1 MTDLSATPS
10 DHAGSAG
17 GGWLSLNAA
26 LGGGAA
32 LVPARSIAGRA
43 LITVIAIMT
52 FLAAIAAG
60 GAQIVAAA
68 SSEWKSSVA
77 REATIQIRPRSGRDL
92 EADVQRAAA
101 LARNAEGV
109 SDVLILSKQ
118 DSERL
123 LEPWLG
129 RGLDFGELP
138 VPRMAVVRLAPT
150 ATPAQL
156 AALAQSLTTTL
167 PSATFDDHRQWVRR
181 LATMANAVVGVG
193 VAFVVLVLIA
203 TGLAVVFATRGAV
216 SANKDIVEVLHF
228 IGAEDQYIGREFGRH
243 FLRLGLQ
250 GGAAGAAIAV
260 LALWLAG
267 FLSGQ
272 FQATAGGEQIDT
284 LFGGFA
290 LGPWGFPVIFLIAA
304 LVAGLT
310 MLVSWLTVMRH
321 LAKLG

>member
-1 MTDLSATPS
+1 MTQAASASPEPAS
-10 DHAGSAG
+10 PDA
-17 GGWLSLNAA
+17 GGWLSLNGS

-32 LVPARSIAGRA
+32 LVPARSIAGRS

-77 REATIQIRPRSGRDL
+77 REATIQIRPRAGRDL

-101 LARNAEGV
+101 LARTAGGV
-109 SDVLILSKQ
+109 SEAVILTRQ
-118 DSERL
+118 ESERL

-138 VPRMAVVRLAPT
+138 VPRMVVVRLEPA

-156 AALAQSLTTTL
+156 AGLAQSLSATL
-167 PSATFDDHRQWVRR
+167 PSASFDDHRQWVRR

-193 VAFVVLVLIA
+193 IAFVVLVLIA

-216 SANKDIVEVLHF
+216 AANKDIVEVLHF

-250 GGAAGAAIAV
+250 GGAAGAGIAV
-260 LALWLAG
+260 LALWLSG
-267 FLSGQ
+267 LLSGQ
-272 FQATAGGEQIDT
+272 FQTTTGGEQIDT

-290 LGPWGFPVIFLIAA
+290 LGPWGFTVIIAIAA
-304 LVAGLT
+304 LVAALT

-321 LAKLG
+321 LARLG

>member
-1 MTDLSATPS
+1 MTETPRAPDRGPS
-10 DHAGSAG
+10 ET
-17 GGWLSLNAA
+17 GWLA
-26 LGGGAA
+26 LGRNTVLGRGAA

-68 SSEWKSSVA
+68 SSEWKSSIA
-77 REATIQIRPRSGRDL
+77 REATIQVRPRAGRDL
-92 EADVQRAAA
+92 EADVQRAAV
-101 LARNAEGV
+101 LARAAPGISEVQIV
-109 SDVLILSKQ
+109 SRQ

-129 RGLDFGELP
+129 KGLDFGELP
-138 VPRMAVVRLAPT
+138 VPRMMIVRLVSG

-156 AALAQSLTTTL
+156 TALSQSLTATVPTATL
-167 PSATFDDHRQWVRR
+167 DDHRQWVRR
-181 LATMANAVVGVG
+181 LATMANTVVGVG
-193 VAFVVLVLIA
+193 IAFVILVLIA

-216 SANKDIVEVLHF
+216 AANKDIVEVLHF
-228 IGAEDQYIGREFGRH
+228 IGADDQYIGREFGQH

-250 GGAAGAAIAV
+250 GGLSGAAAAI
-260 LALWLAG
+260 LGLWLSG
-267 FLSGQ
+267 FVSGQ
-272 FQATAGGEQIDT
+272 FQATPGGDQIDT

-290 LGPWGFPVIFLIAA
+290 LGPMGFFVIIMIAA
-304 LVAGLT
+304 LVAALT

>member
-1 MTDLSATPS
+1 MTDTAAPAVE
-10 DHAGSAG
+10 DEAAE
-17 GGWLSLNAA
+17 GGWLSLR
-26 LGGGAA
+26 GGAA

-52 FLAAIAAG
+52 FLATMAAG
-60 GAQIVAAA
+60 AAQIVAAA
-68 SSEWKSSVA
+68 SSEWKSSIA
-77 REATIQIRPRSGRDL
+77 REATIQVRPRTSRDL

-101 LARNAEGV
+101 LARAAAGIA
-109 SDVLILSKQ
+109 DVQVVSKQ
-118 DSERL
+118 ESERL

-129 RGLDFGELP
+129 KGLDFGELP
-138 VPRMAVVRLAPT
+138 VPRIIIVRLASDASPE
-150 ATPAQL
+150 QL
-156 AALAQSLTTTL
+156 SALSQSLTTTVPTASL
-167 PSATFDDHRQWVRR
+167 DDHRQWVRR
-181 LATMANAVVGVG
+181 LATMANTVVGVG
-193 VAFVVLVLIA
+193 IAFVILVLIA

-216 SANKDIVEVLHF
+216 AANKDIVEVLHF
-228 IGAEDQYIGREFGRH
+228 IGADDNYIGREFGRH

-250 GGAAGAAIAV
+250 GGLAGAGAAIV
-260 LALWLAG
+260 ALWLSG

-272 FQATAGGEQIDT
+272 FQATPGGEQIDA

-290 LGPWGFPVIFLIAA
+290 LGPAGFIVILSIAA